1 MNFVKIMSLILII
14 VMSYYVQRMP
24 IMLTFVVLIGELQDN
39 FGLLNIM
46 LIIHSVW
53 NGDAQF
59 EFTIYK
65 AKES

>member
-1 MNFVKIMSLILII
+1 MNLWKSWVII

-46 LIIHSVW
+46 FIINSVG
-53 NGDAQF
+53 NGDAQL